1 MRSLGLFAG
10 VGPHLAIQISQRLGK
25 GRFGACRFL
34 EQVAVGKN
42 TVAGDIGGAC
52 STLPQSMQNRNLPR
66 AMDRPIRIG
75 READNVWC

>member
-1 MRSLGLFAG
+1 MRSLDLFAG
-10 VGPHLAIQISQRLGK
+10 VGPHLAIQIFQRLGK
-25 GRFGACRFL
+25 GRFCTSRFL

-66 AMDRPIRIG
+66 TMDLPIRIG
-75 READNVWC
+75 REGDKVWC